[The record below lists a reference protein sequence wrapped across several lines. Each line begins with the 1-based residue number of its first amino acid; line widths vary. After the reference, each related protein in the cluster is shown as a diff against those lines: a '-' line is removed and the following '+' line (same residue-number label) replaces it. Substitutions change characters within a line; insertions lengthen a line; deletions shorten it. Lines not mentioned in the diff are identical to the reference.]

1 MLPAVVCKQW
11 DKERT
16 GGLGGGLHG
25 AGVRDHSGTLS
36 QATGWRG
43 GGRDKPWNLTCP
55 AKSQIS
61 PAGDKSSQGPC
72 KEKYGVG
79 GMRQEWSQGGS
90 YCWNQD
96 VTRDEPEWHPQQGAK
111 DIRNSAEGKCGH
123 N

>member
-1 MLPAVVCKQW
+1 M
-11 DKERT
+11 
-16 GGLGGGLHG
+16 GLESETTVGHLARPQ
-25 AGVRDHSGTLS
+25 AG
-36 QATGWRG
+36 G